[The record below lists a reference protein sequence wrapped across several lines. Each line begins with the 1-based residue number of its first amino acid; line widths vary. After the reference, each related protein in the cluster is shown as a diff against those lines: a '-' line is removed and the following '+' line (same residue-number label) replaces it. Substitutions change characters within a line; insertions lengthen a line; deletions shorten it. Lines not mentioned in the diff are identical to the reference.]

1 MLRERDLPVR
11 AFVRSAA
18 KAQDLADL
26 GAEIAEGDL
35 ESVAS
40 IDAATAGVTSLI
52 LVSPGAVAQEQNVIA
67 SAARAG
73 VGHVVK
79 VTSDASP
86 DSPIARRRWHAEIEA
101 ALIASGLN
109 YTLLR
114 SNAYMQ
120 NFLALAPAIAQTD
133 SFGSSTGAGRI
144 GLVDARDVGAVAAAV
159 AATPAEH
166 VGQTYWLTGPELI
179 SYPDAAAVLSE
190 VLGRPI
196 TYRETSF
203 DDDKQ
208 AMMRVGIPEP
218 VAQMNTQAFGWS
230 RRATRPGCRKTCRPS
245 SVGRHVRS
253 RSSPPTMRR
262 RSVSARP
269 SRGCSPTGRPAGRR
283 TRPVRPARRPRP
295 AAPCRR
301 AGGRSRPARDRPAAG
316 RGPLS
321 GRRPGRAW
329 G

>member
-1 MLRERDLPVR
+1 MILVTGATGKVGSEAVRVLRERDLPVR

-18 KAQDLADL
+18 KAQDLAGL

-35 ESVAS
+35 ESVTS
-40 IDAATAGVTSLI
+40 IDAALAGVTSVI

-67 SAARAG
+67 SAARAA

-101 ALIASGLN
+101 ALVASGLN

-133 SFGSSTGAGRI
+133 SFGSSTGTGRI

-179 SYPDAAAVLSE
+179 SYPDGAAVLSE

-218 VAQMNTQAFGWS
+218 VAQMNAQALGLVAAGDAAWLS
-230 RRATRPGCRKTCRPS
+230 DDVPS
-245 SVGRHVRS
+245 IL
-253 RSSPPTMRR
+253 
-262 RSVSARP
+262 
-269 SRGCSPTGRPAGRR
+269 GRPARSFAQFA
-283 TRPVRPARRPRP
+283 TDY
-295 AAPCRR
+295 AA
-301 AGGRSRPARDRPAAG
+301 AF
-316 RGPLS
+316 
-321 GRRPGRAW
+321 GRRPA
-329 G
+329 